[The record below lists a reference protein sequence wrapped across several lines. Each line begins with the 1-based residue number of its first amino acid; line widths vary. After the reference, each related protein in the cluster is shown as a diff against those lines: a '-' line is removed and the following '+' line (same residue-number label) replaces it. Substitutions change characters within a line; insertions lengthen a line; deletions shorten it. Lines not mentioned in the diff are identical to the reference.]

1 MDSDHRS
8 AGANQLS
15 CGAGIAGPDPI
26 ERFTSQCFVPQGQ
39 NTAFACPI
47 RSIAIAESLDGAELA
62 LVRALQPN
70 GMPAVVSDENT
81 YEALGRRVERALGAA
96 TSVVLERPDADEAT
110 ADQLLERSRGAD
122 ALIAVGSG
130 TLNDLCKYVAHRTGR
145 PSMVFATAPSMNGY
159 VTSTASIS
167 RNGYKHSLP
176 AIAPQ
181 GVFLDLEVLAAAPVR
196 MIHAGLGDVLCRST
210 AQVDWLLSHL
220 LLHTPYAEDPFAIQA
235 ADERIMLERTGGL
248 AKGDPEAILA
258 LVRLLVLSGLG
269 MLLVGSSHPG
279 SMGEHGISHYIDML
293 LHPHPGSLHGE
304 QVGVASL
311 TMVRVQAEILSRQE
325 PPWLVPQALDQKA
338 MRRRYGPLAQ
348 DCLAVM
354 CAKGLNTERARALNV
369 HLQSHWPELRRRLQ
383 GIAVA
388 PGRLERALREAGA
401 ATRPEDLGIA
411 PGFYREAVLHAREIR
426 ERYGML
432 DLAADA
438 GLLGA
443 LVERLD
449 R

>member
-1 MDSDHRS
+1 VPT
-8 AGANQLS
+8 AGL
-15 CGAGIAGPDPI
+15 DPI
-26 ERFTSQCFVPQGQ
+26 ERFTSQCFVSQGQ
-39 NTAFACPI
+39 ETPFACPI
-47 RSIAIAESLDGAELA
+47 HSIVIAESLDGKEQG
-62 LVRALQPN
+62 LVRALLPS
-70 GMPAVVSDENT
+70 GTPAVVSDENT
-81 YEALGRRVERALGAA
+81 HDVLGRRVERALGAA
-96 TSVVLERPDADEAT
+96 TSVVLERPHADEAT

-130 TLNDLCKYVAHRTGR
+130 TLNDLCKYVANRTGR
-145 PSMVFATAPSMNGY
+145 PSMVFGTAPSMNGY

-196 MIHAGLGDVLCRST
+196 MIRAGLGDVLCRPT

-220 LLHTPYAEDPFAIQA
+220 LLDTPYAEDPFAIQA
-235 ADERIMLERTGGL
+235 ADERIMLERAGGL

-311 TMVRVQAEILSRQE
+311 TMARLQAQILSHQE
-325 PPWLVPQALDQKA
+325 PPSLVPHALDQKA
-338 MRRRYGPLAQ
+338 IRRRYGPLAQ

-354 CAKGLNTERARALNV
+354 RTKGLNTERARALNV
-369 HLQSHWPELRRRLQ
+369 RLQSHWPELRRRLQ

-388 PGRLERALREAGA
+388 PGRLERALRGAGA
-401 ATRPEDLGIA
+401 ATRPEELGI
-411 PGFYREAVLHAREIR
+411 PPSFYREAVLHAREIR

-438 GLLGA
+438 GLLEA
-443 LVERLD
+443 LVERFD

>member
-1 MDSDHRS
+1 MDPDHRP

-15 CGAGIAGPDPI
+15 CSAGIAGPDPI

-39 NTAFACPI
+39 KSPFACPI
-47 RSIAIAESLDGAELA
+47 RSIVIANSLYGAEQA
-62 LVRALQPN
+62 LVRALLPN
-70 GMPAVVSDENT
+70 GAPAVVSDENT
-81 YEALGRRVERALGAA
+81 YDVLGRRVGRALGAA
-96 TSVVLERPDADEAT
+96 GSVVLERPHADEAT
-110 ADQLLERSRGAD
+110 ADKLLERSRGAD

-145 PSMVFATAPSMNGY
+145 PSMVFGTAPSMNGY
-159 VTSTASIS
+159 ATNTASIS
-167 RNGYKHSLP
+167 RDGYKHSL
-176 AIAPQ
+176 AATAPQ
-181 GVFLDLEVLAAAPVR
+181 GVFLDLAVLAAAPVR
-196 MIHAGLGDVLCRST
+196 MIRAGLGDVLCRGT

-220 LLHTPYAEDPFAIQA
+220 LLDTAYADDPSAIQA
-235 ADERIMLERTGGL
+235 ADERIMLERAGGL
-248 AKGDPEAILA
+248 AKGDPEATLA

-304 QVGVASL
+304 QVGVASV
-311 TMVRVQAEILSRQE
+311 TMARLQAKILSHEE
-325 PPWLVPQALDQKA
+325 PPWVAARAVDEKA
-338 MRRRYGPLAQ
+338 MQRRYGPLAE

-354 CAKGLNTERARALNV
+354 RAKRLSAERARALNARLEV
-369 HLQSHWPELRRRLQ
+369 RWPELRRRLQ
-383 GIAVA
+383 AIAVV
-388 PGRLERALREAGA
+388 PEQLERALREAGA
-401 ATRPEDLGIA
+401 ATRPEDLSIA
-411 PGFYREAVLHAREIR
+411 PAFYRQAVLHAREIR

-438 GLLGA
+438 GLLDA
-443 LVERLD
+443 FVERLD

>member
-1 MDSDHRS
+1 
-8 AGANQLS
+8 LS

-26 ERFTSQCFVPQGQ
+26 ERFTSQCFVPQEQ
-39 NTAFACPI
+39 DTAFACPI

-62 LVRALQPN
+62 LVRALLPN

-81 YEALGRRVERALGAA
+81 YDVLGRRVERALGAA
-96 TSVVLERPDADEAT
+96 TSVVLERPHADEAT
-110 ADQLLERSRGAD
+110 ADRLLERSRGAD

-145 PSMVFATAPSMNGY
+145 PSMVFGTAPSMNGY
-159 VTSTASIS
+159 ATSTASIS
-167 RNGYKHSLP
+167 RNGYKHSLA

-181 GVFLDLEVLAAAPVR
+181 AVFLDLKVLAAAPVR
-196 MIHAGLGDVLCRST
+196 MIRAGLGDVLCRGT

-220 LLHTPYAEDPFAIQA
+220 LFDTPYAEDPFAIQA
-235 ADERIMLERTGGL
+235 ADERFMLERAGGL

-311 TMVRVQAEILSRQE
+311 TMARLQAEVLSHEE
-325 PPWLVPQALDQKA
+325 PPWLVAQALDEKA
-338 MRRRYGPLAQ
+338 IQRRYGPLAD

-354 CAKGLNTERARALNV
+354 RVKRLNAERARALNARFET
-369 HLQSHWPELRRRLQ
+369 HWPELRRCLQ
-383 GIAVA
+383 EIAVA
-388 PGRLERALREAGA
+388 PEQLERALRAAGA
-401 ATRPEDLGIA
+401 ATIPADLGIPPA
-411 PGFYREAVLHAREIR
+411 FYREAVLHAREIR

-432 DLAADA
+432 DLAADT
-438 GLLGA
+438 GLLA
-443 LVERLD
+443 AFVQNLKEQV
-449 R
+449 

>member
-1 MDSDHRS
+1 LRCST
-8 AGANQLS
+8 
-15 CGAGIAGPDPI
+15 GIADPDPI

-47 RSIAIAESLDGAELA
+47 RSIVIAESLDGAELG
-62 LVRALQPN
+62 LVRALLPS
-70 GMPAVVSDENT
+70 GTPAVVSDENT
-81 YEALGRRVERALGAA
+81 YDVLGRRVERALGAA
-96 TSVVLERPDADEAT
+96 MSVVLPRPQADGAM

-145 PSMVFATAPSMNGY
+145 PSMVFGTAPSMNGY
-159 VTSTASIS
+159 ATRTVSIS
-167 RNGYKHSLP
+167 WDGYKRSL
-176 AIAPQ
+176 AATAPQ
-181 GVFLDLEVLAAAPVR
+181 GVFLDLAVLAAAPVR
-196 MIHAGLGDVLCRST
+196 MIRAGLGDVLCRGT

-220 LLHTPYAEDPFAIQA
+220 LLDTPYAEDPFAIQA
-235 ADERIMLERTGGL
+235 ADERIMLERAGGL
-248 AKGDPEAILA
+248 AKVDPEAILA

-279 SMGEHGISHYIDML
+279 SMGEHGISHCIDML

-311 TMVRVQAEILSRQE
+311 TMARLQAEVLSHEE
-325 PPWLVPQALDQKA
+325 PPCVVAQGIDEKA
-338 MRRRYGPLAQ
+338 MRRRYGPLAD

-354 CAKGLNTERARALNV
+354 RAKALDGERARALNAR
-369 HLQSHWPELRRRLQ
+369 LEARWPELRRRRQ
-383 GIAVA
+383 AIAIA
-388 PGRLERALREAGA
+388 PESLERALREAGA
-401 ATRPEDLGIA
+401 ATRPQDLGIPPA
-411 PGFYREAVLHAREIR
+411 FYREAVLHAREVR

-438 GLLGA
+438 SLLAAFVQGLKEQ
-443 LVERLD
+443 V
-449 R
+449 